1 MMSVGTLMT
10 QRIHLND
17 FFGDE
22 NLPFCYKKGPKQ
34 HGEGNFLKKIQT
46 KLPLLKDESCEIDK
60 ILEGFSQIST
70 FLLLKLSYLANK
82 F

>member
-1 MMSVGTLMT
+1 MMGVGTLMT

-17 FFGDE
+17 FLGDE

-34 HGEGNFLKKIQT
+34 HGEGNLLENFQK

-60 ILEGFSQIST
+60 ILEGFGQIST
-70 FLLLKLSYLANK
+70 FRLLKLSYLAN
-82 F
+82 

>member
-1 MMSVGTLMT
+1 MGVGTLMT

-22 NLPFCYKKGPKQ
+22 NLPFCYKMGPKQ
-34 HGEGNFLKKIQT
+34 HGEGNFLENLQKK
-46 KLPLLKDESCEIDK
+46 LSLLKDESCEIDK
-60 ILEGFSQIST
+60 ILERFGQISI

>member
-1 MMSVGTLMT
+1 MMGVGTMMT

-34 HGEGNFLKKIQT
+34 HGEGNFFENFQKN
-46 KLPLLKDESCEIDK
+46 LPLLKDESCEIDK
-60 ILEGFSQIST
+60 ILEGFGQISI
-70 FLLLKLSYLANK
+70 FLLLKLSHLANK